1 MKTPA
6 VNLWC
11 LHGAVGAASDWLP
24 WRDAFAAAALELR
37 AVDLWRYLDCCPRSL
52 VHTAVALNAEAQP
65 QAGVNILL
73 GYSMGGRIA
82 LHALLDESSPW
93 DAAVLVSA
101 HPGLESEAEKVT
113 RREKDA
119 YWSVKCL
126 HGEWETFLSE
136 WQEQG
141 ILQGA
146 AISNRV
152 PLRLRRKEIARSFLD
167 WSLGAQEPLWSR
179 LGEVKIPLL
188 WLTGEAD
195 EKFTVLARRAAAQMP
210 QAQHTVIANAGHRMP
225 WQQEHAFAAA
235 VIEFARQ
242 VSGKQDSILSS
253 ELS

>member
-6 VNLWC
+6 VILWC

-24 WRDAFAAAALELR
+24 WRGAFAAAGLELR
-37 AVDLWRYLDCCPRSL
+37 GVDLWRYLDCCPRSL
-52 VHTAVALNAEAQP
+52 ADTALALNAEAQP

-82 LHALLDESSPW
+82 LHALLAESSHW
-93 DAAVLVSA
+93 DAAILVSA
-101 HPGLESEAEKVT
+101 HPGLESESEKIA

-119 YWSVKCL
+119 DWSVKCL

-141 ILQGA
+141 ILQGG
-146 AISNRV
+146 AISDRV

-179 LGEVKIPLL
+179 LGEVRIPVL
-188 WLTGEAD
+188 WLTGAAD
-195 EKFTVLARRAAAQMP
+195 ERFTVLAQRAAARMP
-210 QAQHTVIANAGHRMP
+210 QARHEVIANAGHRLP
-225 WQQEHAFAAA
+225 WQQERVFAD
-235 VIEFARQ
+235 VVMRFARQ
-242 VSGKQDSILSS
+242 VAGADVS
-253 ELS
+253 